1 MTMSP
6 NTDAATGQFAG
17 FLFYYDQPSAINNK
31 KSSKGGKNSISK
43 AKLNGTGIIYL
54 GNQTLE
60 FDNGA
65 VVTINPG
72 SIIADM
78 ILPDGGS
85 TLNLTG
91 SLNSSLA
98 ILNSM
103 KKTGSGSGGP
113 VLVR

>member
-1 MTMSP
+1 MIT
-6 NTDAATGQFAG
+6 
-17 FLFYYDQPSAINNK
+17 
-31 KSSKGGKNSISK
+31 
-43 AKLNGTGIIYL
+43 
-54 GNQTLE
+54 
-60 FDNGA
+60 
-65 VVTINPG
+65 VNPG

-103 KKTGSGSGGP
+103 KKGATSGGP
-113 VLVR
+113 ILVQ